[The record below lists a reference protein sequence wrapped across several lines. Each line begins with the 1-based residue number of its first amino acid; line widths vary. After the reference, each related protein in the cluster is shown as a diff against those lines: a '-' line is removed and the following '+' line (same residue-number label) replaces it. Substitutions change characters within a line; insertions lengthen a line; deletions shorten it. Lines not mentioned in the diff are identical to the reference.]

1 MMLTRPFCPNGPTV
15 TLIDMGRISNTI
27 RLARESWEVLKA
39 DKELMWLP
47 VLSFVASVGAVVV
60 LGVPYLV
67 TTDFGDSPGA
77 VGVILGVLLSIALS
91 FIQVFF
97 QGALVS
103 GANERL
109 TGGDPTVRSS
119 ISGAT
124 GRIHRLV
131 PWALMVVTVNLVLR
145 AVEERVPSVGRLL
158 AGLASSAW
166 AVLTY
171 LVMPV
176 MIIED
181 VGPIDAVKKS
191 SSLFRDTWGENL
203 ASQVGFGIVAFLAA
217 LPAMILFGIGVAIG
231 GVAAVPLYVVAFGW
245 VAVVL
250 AAMSAMTAIFQTALY
265 HYATEGRA
273 PSGFDTGDI
282 AGSFTRR

>member
-1 MMLTRPFCPNGPTV
+1 MMLTGPFCPNDPPDSLTA
-15 TLIDMGRISNTI
+15 MGRISNTI
-27 RLARESWEVLKA
+27 RLARESWEVLRA
-39 DKELMWLP
+39 DRELMWLP
-47 VLSFVASVGAVVV
+47 VMSFGASVVAVLL
-60 LGVPYLV
+60 LGVPYLA
-67 TTDFGDSPGA
+67 TTDLGQSPGA
-77 VGVILGVLLSIALS
+77 IGAVLGVFLLIVLS

-119 ISGAT
+119 IAGAT
-124 GRIHRLV
+124 ARIHRLI
-131 PWALMVVTVNLVLR
+131 PWALMVVTVNLILR
-145 AVEERVPSVGRLL
+145 AVEERVPSIGRLL

-166 AVLTY
+166 AVLTF

-181 VGPIDAVKKS
+181 VGPIEAVKKS
-191 SSLFRDTWGENL
+191 SSLFRRTWGENL
-203 ASQVGFGIVAFLAA
+203 ASQVGFGVLAFLAA
-217 LPAMILFGIGVAIG
+217 LPAMIVFGIGVAVG
-231 GVAAVPLYVVAFGW
+231 GLPAVPLYVVAFGW
-245 VAVVL
+245 VALVL
-250 AAMSAMTAIFQTALY
+250 AAVSAMTAIFQTALY

-273 PSGFDTGDI
+273 PSGFEAGDM

>member
-1 MMLTRPFCPNGPTV
+1 MMLTRPFCPNGSTCS
-15 TLIDMGRISNTI
+15 LIDMGRISNTI
-27 RLARESWEVLKA
+27 RLAKESWEVLKA

-47 VLSFVASVGAVVV
+47 VMSFGVSVAAIVV

-77 VGVILGVLLSIALS
+77 VGVVLGVILAIVLSIV
-91 FIQVFF
+91 QVFF
-97 QGALVS
+97 QAALVS

-109 TGGDPTVRSS
+109 TGGDPTVSSS

-124 GRIHRLV
+124 GRIHRLI
-131 PWALMVVTVNLVLR
+131 PWALMVVTVNLILR
-145 AVEERVPSVGRLL
+145 AVEEKVPAVGRLL

-166 AVLTY
+166 AVLTF

-176 MIIED
+176 MVIED
-181 VGPIDAVKKS
+181 VGPVDAVKKS

-203 ASQVGFGIVAFLAA
+203 ASQIGFGLLAFLAA
-217 LPAMILFGIGVAIG
+217 LPAMIVFGIGVAVG
-231 GVAAVPLYVVAFGW
+231 GAPAIPLYVVAFGW
-245 VAVVL
+245 VALVL
-250 AAMSAMTAIFQTALY
+250 AAVSAMTAIFQTALY
-265 HYATEGRA
+265 YYATEGRA
-273 PSGFDTGDI
+273 PSGFDSGDM